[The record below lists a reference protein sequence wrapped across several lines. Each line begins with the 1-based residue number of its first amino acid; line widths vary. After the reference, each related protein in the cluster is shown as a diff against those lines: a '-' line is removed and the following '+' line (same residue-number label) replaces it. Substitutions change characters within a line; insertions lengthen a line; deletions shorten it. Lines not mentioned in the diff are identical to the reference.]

1 MKKWLAR
8 KFDALVQSAL
18 ERLGVLDR
26 VSRQESMLERDV
38 VPRIDDMQ
46 RRQAKA
52 LEEGLEGIQKLIDD
66 LKLRLSDMKAQQ
78 DREFE
83 AGLASLRSRLA
94 GLEAQESELR
104 KSKVEIVSDITGV
117 RKRLEGALA
126 WLACVRKGLESDI
139 TAWLT
144 NLQRQADETSRM
156 AKRCYDDRYGDLG
169 ISYLDFE
176 NHFRGDEKAIAARFE
191 LYLQHF
197 ERHGC
202 RKLLDV
208 ACGRGEMTGLLQD
221 RGYDVT
227 GVDLS
232 PEMVGHC
239 RGKGLPVVLAD
250 AFAYLEQCPDDF
262 WDGIFVGQLVEHLGG
277 RGFICLVRLCQRKLR
292 KGGVMILE
300 TLNPQNL
307 AIFQSAYYIDM
318 THVCPVNP
326 LVVDW
331 LLRSDGWA
339 ESCGVETACPDIDY
353 AWLGV
358 K

>member
-8 KFDALVQSAL
+8 KFDALIQSAL
-18 ERLGVLDR
+18 GRLGVLGR
-26 VSRQESMLERDV
+26 LSRQESLLEKDI

-46 RRQAKA
+46 RRQAEA
-52 LEEGLEGIQKLIDD
+52 LADGLTGLKRLIDD
-66 LKLRLSDMKAQQ
+66 LKLRLSDMK
-78 DREFE
+78 DRQGRELE

-94 GLEAQESELR
+94 ELETQTSELG
-104 KSKVEIVSDITGV
+104 KCKDGIVSDITDV
-117 RKRLEGALA
+117 RKQMESVLA
-126 WLACVRKGLESDI
+126 WLSCVRRGLEADI

-144 NLQRQADETSRM
+144 NLQRQADDTFRM

-169 ISYLDFE
+169 ISYLAFE
-176 NHFRGDEKAIAARFE
+176 NYFRGDEKTIAARFE

-197 ERHGC
+197 ERQNC
-202 RKLLDV
+202 RKVLDV
-208 ACGRGEMTGLLQD
+208 ACGRGEMTGLLLD

-227 GVDLS
+227 GVDIN

-239 RGKGLPVVLAD
+239 RGKGLPVVEAD
-250 AFAYLEQCPDDF
+250 AFVYLEQSQDDS

-277 RGFICLVRLCQRKLR
+277 RGFIRLVRLCQRKLR
-292 KGGVMILE
+292 RGGVLILE

-318 THVCPVNP
+318 THSCPVHP

-331 LLRSDGWA
+331 LLRSDGWS
-339 ESCGVETACPDIDY
+339 ESRQVDTACPDIDY
-353 AWLGV
+353 AWMGI

>member
-1 MKKWLAR
+1 MRKWLVR
-8 KFDALVQSAL
+8 KFDVLILSAL
-18 ERLGVLDR
+18 GRLGVLGR
-26 VSRQESMLERDV
+26 LSRQESLLEKNV
-38 VPRIDDMQ
+38 VPRIDDIQ
-46 RRQAKA
+46 RRQAEA
-52 LEEGLEGIQKLIDD
+52 LADGLAGLKRLIDD
-66 LKLRLSDMKAQQ
+66 LELRLSDMK
-78 DREFE
+78 DRQGGE
-83 AGLASLRSRLA
+83 LASLRSRLA
-94 GLEAQESELR
+94 ELEAQESELR
-104 KSKVEIVSDITGV
+104 KSKDEIVSDITGV
-117 RKRLEGALA
+117 RKQLEGALA
-126 WLACVRKGLESDI
+126 WLACVRKGLEADI

-232 PEMVGHC
+232 PEMVEHC